1 MKVSNTPLPV
11 CIREA
16 TPADW
21 PALWSIIASVVRT
34 GDTYT
39 LPPDVSE
46 DDAKAYWMGPG
57 LTTYVAE
64 AEGGIVGTYAM
75 HPNQPG
81 LGSHVANAGYMV
93 RADSAGRGVGT
104 QLAEHSLAA
113 ARAAGFRAM
122 QFNAVVSTNVRA
134 LALWQRL
141 GFSIVG
147 TIPAGYRHA
156 THGFVDLHIMHRR
169 L

>member
-1 MKVSNTPLPV
+1 MKASNDPLPV
-11 CIREA
+11 SIREA
-16 TPADW
+16 TSADW
-21 PALWSIIASVVRT
+21 PALWSIIAAVVRT

-46 DDAKAYWMGPG
+46 DEAKAYWAGPG
-57 LTTYVAE
+57 LATYVAE
-64 AEGGIVGTYAM
+64 AEGRIIGTYAL

-93 RADSAGRGVGT
+93 RADCAGRGVGT
-104 QLAEHSLAA
+104 QLAEHSLAT

-156 THGFVDLHIMHRR
+156 TLGFVDLHVMHRS